1 MISLLI
7 FSYLQIDSATMNLE
21 RTFLPLVW
29 FEVSADLTPDLGWW
43 INLANRVPVFGTAA
57 FFGIFCLSLVAVA
70 VSGVFLV
77 KRRSRTHPIASADPN
92 NKDDV
97 IDS

>member
-1 MISLLI
+1 MR
-7 FSYLQIDSATMNLE
+7 NLH
-21 RTFLPLVW
+21 RTFLPLIW
-29 FEVSADLTPDLGWW
+29 FEVSADLTPDLGVW

-57 FFGIFCLSLVAVA
+57 FFGILCLSLVAVA

-77 KRRSRTHPIASADPN
+77 KRRSRTHAIASVDPAS
-92 NKDDV
+92 KESDM

>member
-1 MISLLI
+1 MCHC
-7 FSYLQIDSATMNLE
+7 YSAVRNLN

-29 FEVSADLTPDLGWW
+29 FELSADLTPDLGVW

-57 FFGIFCLSLVAVA
+57 FFGFLCLSLVAVA

-77 KRRSRTHPIASADPN
+77 KRRSRTPAIASADPAS
-92 NKDDV
+92 KESDM

>member
-1 MISLLI
+1 
-7 FSYLQIDSATMNLE
+7 MNLE

-43 INLANRVPVFGTAA
+43 INLANRVPVFGTATC
-57 FFGIFCLSLVAVA
+57 FGVFCLSLVAVA

-77 KRRSRTHPIASADPN
+77 KRRSRTHAIASATETN
-92 NKDDV
+92 SKNDV
-97 IDS
+97 IDI